1 MKKVGIVTW
10 YWGNYGSILQAY
22 ALQKAI
28 DKLGYDCETIQ
39 HNVNGS
45 NKLKILYRLKQIGLA
60 KTFKYYFDKVTS
72 KIREKNNVDY
82 HNILKREETL
92 DKFVKNTL
100 KLSSVK
106 YTNDNFVNCDG
117 YDAFICGSDQIWN
130 PNLTFL
136 SDFYWLNFVK
146 DKIKISYA
154 PSIGSKG
161 IPNSYKE
168 KVKYMLSD
176 FKTITVREKA
186 SENILKDIVPNKD
199 IVTVLDPT
207 MLLEKDYW
215 ESLLPSRSIESDY
228 IFVYLL
234 RANEEQL
241 NYVNDIAKK
250 LGLKVVIYPLLERT
264 NHCEA
269 EYVCGDYRIYDDTPF
284 DFLEKIKNAKL
295 VITDSFHCSVFS
307 IIFHKNFFVLKKSND
322 KDGQLVRVTNLLDLT
337 EQNFRLIDVN
347 TDIEKVEVKN
357 SFAKSDIIIEQKRK
371 ECLELLK
378 NSLN

>member
-10 YWGNYGSILQAY
+10 YWGNYGSVLQAY
-22 ALQKAI
+22 ALQKAVSKI
-28 DKLGYDCETIQ
+28 GYNCETIQ

-45 NKLKILYRLKQIGLA
+45 NKTKILYRIKQFGLFKTLKFYLNKIAVML
-60 KTFKYYFDKVTS
+60 S
-72 KIREKNNVDY
+72 KKNKNELIYISKREK
-82 HNILKREETL
+82 IL
-92 DKFVKNTL
+92 DKFIDENL
-100 KLSSVK
+100 KLSSIK
-106 YTNDNFVNCDG
+106 YSNDNFNCCNQ
-117 YDAFICGSDQIWN
+117 YDVYICGSDQIWN

-136 SDFYWLNFVK
+136 SDFYWLNFVNGK
-146 DKIKISYA
+146 TKISYA
-154 PSIGSKG
+154 PSIGSQG

-186 SENILKDIVPNKD
+186 SEIILKDIVPNKD

-215 ESLLPSRSIESDY
+215 ESLLPNRSIESDY

-241 NYVNDIAKK
+241 NFVNDIAEK
-250 LGLKVVIYPLLERT
+250 LGLKVAIYPLLERT
-264 NHCEA
+264 NHCEL
-269 EYVCGDYRIYDDTPF
+269 EYIYGDYRIYDDTPF
-284 DFLEKIKNAKL
+284 DFLEKIKNAKV

-307 IIFHKNFFVLKKSND
+307 IIFHTNFFVLKKSND
-322 KDGQLVRVTNLLDLT
+322 KDGQLVRVTNLLELT
-337 EQNFRLIDVN
+337 EQDFRLIDVN

-357 SFAKSDIIIEQKRK
+357 SFVRSDIIIEQKRK